1 MTALS
6 AEQVA
11 ALMEFA
17 FIGARVHPGI
27 RLAAAV
33 VDASGDVLAA
43 AAEMGRRRC
52 RYWRRGTCQ
61 GGY

>member
-6 AEQVA
+6 ADQVV
-11 ALMEFA
+11 ALIEFA
-17 FIGARVHPGI
+17 FNGARVHPDI
-27 RLAAAV
+27 HLAAAV
-33 VDASGDVLAA
+33 VDASGDVLA